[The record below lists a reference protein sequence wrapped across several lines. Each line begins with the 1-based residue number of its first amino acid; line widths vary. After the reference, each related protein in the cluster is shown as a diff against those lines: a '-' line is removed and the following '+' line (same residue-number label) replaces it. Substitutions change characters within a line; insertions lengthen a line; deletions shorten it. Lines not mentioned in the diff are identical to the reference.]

1 MKTVRILSM
10 TLFLSVFCASMT
22 IAQQQQQ
29 QQDRKAVQQKEQ
41 RVAQKKDQKGQQT
54 KATAEERA
62 AKQVDAMK
70 QSLNLSNDQVT
81 KLQSVQTQYIKD
93 KDQARASKNGNQQDW
108 KTKKDNYDSQVK
120 SILTDQQ
127 YKQYQAQQSNMKKGQ
142 GKQGQGQANGKNG
155 NWNKDKKDQH
165 NQNNQND
172 QKK

>member
-10 TLFLSVFCASMT
+10 TLFLSIFCASMT

-29 QQDRKAVQQKEQ
+29 DRKADQQKEQ
-41 RVAQKKDQKGQQT
+41 RVAQKKGQQGQQT

-62 AKQVDAMK
+62 ARKVDAMK
-70 QSLNLSNDQVT
+70 KSLNLSDEQAT

-93 KDQARASKNGNQQDW
+93 QDQARASKSGNQQDW

-120 SILTDQQ
+120 SILTPQQ
-127 YKQYQAQQSNMKKGQ
+127 YQQYQAQHSNMKKGQ
-142 GKQGQGQANGKNG
+142 GKQGQANGKNG
-155 NWNKDKKDQH
+155 NWNKDKKDQ
-165 NQNNQND
+165 ND